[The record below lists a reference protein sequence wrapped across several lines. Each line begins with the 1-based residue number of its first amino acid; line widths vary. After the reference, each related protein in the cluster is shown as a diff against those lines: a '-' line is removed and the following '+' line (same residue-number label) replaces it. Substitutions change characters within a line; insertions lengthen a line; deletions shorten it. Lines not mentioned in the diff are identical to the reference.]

1 MFVVVSIAAIGHL
14 AGSSIPNLKSIIFV
28 QKGTGAAL
36 VIQFWDNDRK
46 SQQIAL
52 KIGQLNVAIV
62 PMVASVVVM
71 IVLAP
76 LK

>member
-1 MFVVVSIAAIGHL
+1 L
-14 AGSSIPNLKSIIFV
+14 AGSSRPNLKPIFCIK
-28 QKGTGAAL
+28 KGTGAAL
-36 VIQFWDNDRK
+36 VTQFWDNDRK
-46 SQQIAL
+46 SQQITL